1 MAEKTYKS
9 DLKVINI
16 GTQFFYDALVAQD
29 VKATQIEWK
38 PPVKQSAEVLDAL
51 NKISSPELKEK
62 IDAANDKAVHCII
75 DSEPYLVDILPA
87 GDVIEGLDDYTVIHS
102 GPPIDY

>member
-29 VKATQIEWK
+29 VKATQIDWK
-38 PPVKQSAEVLDAL
+38 PPVKQKPAILQKLQQAL
-51 NKISSPELKEK
+51 LT
-62 IDAANDKAVHCII
+62 VC
-75 DSEPYLVDILPA
+75 VFGLPA
-87 GDVIEGLDDYTVIHS
+87 ALWMRHLWRWS
-102 GPPIDY
+102 LFPSPWNRKRRRL